1 MGTQDP
7 GMHTWRGTLGTL
19 DPEGYTGRRT
29 LETQDPEMYTW
40 HGTLGT
46 QDPEMYTW
54 RGTLG
59 TQDPELY
66 TWCGTLRILDLDF
79 LSWHM
84 SGSRFGDVHYTQ
96 LLVQNWPHFAG
107 MWKTHFSAKMQTI
120 NTKWRKLALQVGY
133 LGFSKILFL
142 TPKISTTKK
151 INWQICRIRAIL
163 LCACLSRS

>member
-7 GMHTWRGTLGTL
+7 GMYTWRGTLGTL
-19 DPEGYTGRRT
+19 DPEGYTGCGT

-59 TQDPELY
+59 TQDSELY

-79 LSWHM
+79 FPWHM
-84 SGSRFGDVHYTQ
+84 SVGNAVCHFRQRDIGEGGETWYNFCEMLYISESIVIEDKNLVLFDSLNISLVDHVIIFGKVE
-96 LLVQNWPHFAG
+96 
-107 MWKTHFSAKMQTI
+107 
-120 NTKWRKLALQVGY
+120 
-133 LGFSKILFL
+133 
-142 TPKISTTKK
+142 TT
-151 INWQICRIRAIL
+151 
-163 LCACLSRS
+163 CA